1 MAENET
7 LTPEQVNQTL
17 NAFNFLE
24 FSNSYR
30 ESYYNNGSYFSPDV
44 INQQMQNVNMN
55 PVEAT
60 ISGLEKAL
68 ANPKDSEEILRNYA
82 TFVENNNM
90 YYKRLARYFP
100 DMAAFHPSFDC
111 MNIEKDSDFN
121 SKQFK
126 SDLKVVDDFFSKFNC
141 KEEFQKV
148 FRQIGRASCRE
159 RV

>member
-60 ISGLEKAL
+60 IGGLEKAL

-90 YYKRLARYFP
+90 YYSL
-100 DMAAFHPSFDC
+100 
-111 MNIEKDSDFN
+111 
-121 SKQFK
+121 
-126 SDLKVVDDFFSKFNC
+126 LKKIIF
-141 KEEFQKV
+141 
-148 FRQIGRASCRE
+148 
-159 RV
+159 